1 MNSALTTPL
10 IVALFALMAL
20 RPPMPRRSSPFNM
33 QFALGYLINEQP
45 FLGLWWLL
53 SGTLATLLH
62 PAVLSWQW
70 WLILGVTVVDAA
82 MLTALALRAQA
93 ARPVLS
99 GALHAAFGVDMEPRV
114 TRPSWWRVVFVPV
127 VSWRTD
133 VRRIRNIRYGPAG
146 RANRLDVYGSRR
158 GEHTGAPVLVYLHGG
173 AFRMGSKSLGAHPL
187 LYRLAA
193 EGWVCISADYRLF
206 RARYRD
212 QLQDTHAVLEWTRA
226 HVEAYGGDPG
236 KILVAGGSSGAHLA
250 ATAALSRATVRGV
263 IALYGYFG
271 NAGRSAGDGSSPH
284 DHIHAQAPPF
294 LIIHGSQDTLVLA
307 ADARAFADRLRAVS
321 RQPVAYAELPG
332 AQHNFDFFHS
342 LRFHSVIDAVTD
354 FAALTVGPG
363 AATQHMSQERAHAS
377 QQHSL
382 DHARDEGTTSPRG

>member
-10 IVALFALMAL
+10 IVGLFVLMAL
-20 RPPMPRRSSPFNM
+20 RPPMPQRSSPFNL

-62 PAVLSWQW
+62 PAFPSWQW
-70 WLILGVTVVDAA
+70 WLIVGLTVTDAA
-82 MLTALALRAQA
+82 MLAALALRARS

-114 TRPSWWRVVFVPV
+114 TRPSWWRVVLVPV
-127 VSWRTD
+127 VSWRPD

-146 RANRLDVYGSRR
+146 RANRLDVYVSRR
-158 GEHTGAPVLVYLHGG
+158 GVRTAAPVLVYLHGG

-206 RARYRD
+206 RARYSD
-212 QLQDTHAVLEWTRA
+212 QLHDAHAVLELDARPRRT
-226 HVEAYGGDPG
+226 PT
-236 KILVAGGSSGAHLA
+236 A
-250 ATAALSRATVRGV
+250 ATRTRSWSPAAPQVRTWQQPPPSPEPPFAV
-263 IALYGYFG
+263 
-271 NAGRSAGDGSSPH
+271 SSPSTATSGTLDIRQERSPPH
-284 DHIHAQAPPF
+284 TTTSTHRPRRSSSFTAPRTPWCF
-294 LIIHGSQDTLVLA
+294 A
-307 ADARAFADRLRAVS
+307 EDARAFADRLRAVS
-321 RQPVAYAELPG
+321 RQPVAYAELPR

-342 LRFHSVIDAVTD
+342 LRFHSVTDAVAD
-354 FAALTVGPG
+354 FAALTTGPTLRRS
-363 AATQHMSQERAHAS
+363 AASRST
-377 QQHSL
+377 
-382 DHARDEGTTSPRG
+382 